1 MALSRLR
8 DTKKEARREESIEPD
23 PAPYPESPVE
33 DAGPKV
39 TAILIVYNQAESL
52 RRAIEALERSHD
64 RERLEIL
71 VVDCGSQDESP
82 QLDVEYPSVT
92 MMRLPHHFGATKAMN
107 IGTRTAKAETIFY
120 LSPAVEVA
128 PDTVTKLSA
137 ALEQESDAAA
147 VCPLLV
153 DSEGRPVVKVQRIP
167 TPASLAAVCRGDAPP
182 VAEIDLT
189 QESVAVEYPG
199 IDALMVRKQFVKGMN
214 YFDGRYGQYW
224 ADADLAMQV
233 RRAQKKIRL
242 YPGIRVTYHPEPSA
256 QPEDPLLAA
265 DRALGAAEFV
275 GKYNGFMA
283 GLGFRISASLRALG
297 RLDMRQ
303 FSALVSGQKLDGS
316 QAG

>member
-1 MALSRLR
+1 
-8 DTKKEARREESIEPD
+8 
-23 PAPYPESPVE
+23 
-33 DAGPKV
+33 
-39 TAILIVYNQAESL
+39 
-52 RRAIEALERSHD
+52 
-64 RERLEIL
+64 
-71 VVDCGSQDESP
+71 
-82 QLDVEYPSVT
+82 
-92 MMRLPHHFGATKAMN
+92 MN
-107 IGTRTAKAETIFY
+107 IGTRTAKAEVIFY

-128 PDTVTKLSA
+128 PDTVTRLNA
-137 ALEQESDAAA
+137 ALELDSDTAA
-147 VCPLLV
+147 VCPLLA

-167 TPASLAAVCRGDAPP
+167 TRESLAAVCRGDAAP

-189 QESVAVEYPG
+189 QESIVVEYPG

-233 RRAQKKIRL
+233 RRAQKRIRL
-242 YPGIRVTYHPEPSA
+242 YPGIRVTYYPEPSA
-256 QPEDPLLAA
+256 QPEDALLAA

-283 GLGFRISASLRALG
+283 GLSFRMAAILRALG
-297 RLDMRQ
+297 RLDLRQ